1 VSAYSL
7 TRGVSMAEGVKR
19 WHDVRAAAAAAEAYT
34 RSDFSST

>member
-1 VSAYSL
+1 MSAYSL